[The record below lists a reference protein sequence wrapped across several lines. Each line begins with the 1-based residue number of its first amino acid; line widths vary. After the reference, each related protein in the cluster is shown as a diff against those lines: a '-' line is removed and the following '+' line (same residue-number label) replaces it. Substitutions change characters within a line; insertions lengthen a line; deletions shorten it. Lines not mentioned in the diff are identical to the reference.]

1 MVNWQCLLTIN
12 CFLEKIPSQM
22 FGKALRT
29 LLPIFLLLTL
39 NIFLSTIHLLSVFI
53 LTIWDVAEY
62 DANIIVT
69 IQSRMFVIETK
80 CVHNFMDYSS

>member
-1 MVNWQCLLTIN
+1 
-12 CFLEKIPSQM
+12 M
-22 FGKALRT
+22 FGKALGT
-29 LLPIFLLLTL
+29 LPLIFLLLTL